1 MKNLIAYIKFLYMV
15 RKFKWMAN
23 VYKKKEVKG

>member
-1 MKNLIAYIKFLYMV
+1 MRNLIAYIKFVWYI

-23 VYKKKEVKG
+23 LYKKEVKG

>member
-1 MKNLIAYIKFLYMV
+1 MKNLIAYIKFMWQI
-15 RKFKWMAN
+15 RKFRWMAN